1 MAGEDASAAMP
12 RAAIGEVYGSL
23 VGDPSWLWRAL
34 RMAPDEVASFADF
47 VAFVRLWRIR
57 RMLATTLYEM
67 RLYRTGDPALRRA
80 YFAGIVGHSTGISV
94 PEAAYLHDA
103 GAPFSSAGHLER
115 MMLAGTIAE
124 VVEHRFGSDWWVDP
138 EARELLEGLAR
149 ASSTKDAL
157 AQLGYDALDW
167 RPVVRQI
174 RTRLIGEMS
183 GYGGP
188 NITTRAGTRKV

>member
-1 MAGEDASAAMP
+1 MP
-12 RAAIGEVYGSL
+12 RSAIGEVYASL
-23 VGDPSWLWRAL
+23 VGDPSWLWGAL
-34 RMAPDEVASFADF
+34 RMAWDEVASFADF
-47 VAFVRLWRIR
+47 AAFARLWRIR

-67 RLYRTGDPALRRA
+67 RLYRSGDSALRRA
-80 YFAGIVGHSTGISV
+80 YFAGIVGHATGISV

-103 GAPFSSAGHLER
+103 GSPFSSIGHLER
-115 MMLAGTIAE
+115 TMLAGTIAE
-124 VVEHRFGSDWWVDP
+124 IVEHRFGSEWWADEP
-138 EARELLEGLAR
+138 ARELLATLAG
-149 ASSTKDAL
+149 ASSTEDAL
-157 AQLGYDALDW
+157 AQLGYDSLDW